1 MGWADR
7 KSPPVEHRLE
17 PGPTGRVQT
26 AFMGCC
32 RIRRGIAVV
41 AANAAAGD
49 AAAVAIAVAGG
60 VAVAVGAAAAA
71 AAAATDVVAAAA
83 AAAAAAVAALWPP
96 ASPLALQYAERP
108 NGAKRGHAGTT
119 LMPPPA
125 LGPAH
130 MLRYL
135 RLQLMAWGPC

>member
-1 MGWADR
+1 
-7 KSPPVEHRLE
+7 
-17 PGPTGRVQT
+17 
-26 AFMGCC
+26 MGCC

-71 AAAATDVVAAAA
+71 AAAATDVVAAAAA